1 MVFDGSVVK
10 VNPNGQSGYS
20 AQLSP
25 HTGYYRELVYF
36 LDAIL
41 HDSHATVCLPESTAE
56 SLEIIEAE
64 MESADRE
71 GAWVSLK

>member
-1 MVFDGSVVK
+1 MFDGSVVK
-10 VNPNGQSGYS
+10 VNPNGQPGFT

-25 HTGYYRELVYF
+25 QTGYYRELVYF

-41 HDSHATVCLPESTAE
+41 HDNLVAACLPESTAQ

-64 MESADRE
+64 IESADRE
-71 GAWVSLK
+71 GAWIPLN